1 MDFSFLVLAAA
12 IWKIRVLALFFRLER
27 LLSTPEFSVN
37 LFLDDI
43 PFFILVLVN
52 KYVGIASQHY

>member
-1 MDFSFLVLAAA
+1 MDFSFLVLDAA

-43 PFFILVLVN
+43 PFFIFNNIL
-52 KYVGIASQHY
+52 KFA